1 MKNFA
6 ELRAAAGL
14 QDRQKFLEA
23 TGLSDRTLTA
33 YDNDRAEPSVVL
45 LTLLRMMANGCRYCG
60 HARKRAK
67 PHDCELKGV

>member
-14 QDRQKFLEA
+14 QDRAKFLEA

-33 YDNDRAEPSVVL
+33 YDNDKAEPSIIL
-45 LTLLRMMANGCRYCG
+45 LTLLRMMANGCRFCQNA
-60 HARKRAK
+60 HKRAK
-67 PHDCELKGV
+67 PHDCELRGA